1 MYRKTKYTFKCK
13 TEIYF
18 QFHIAYLFWNIFY
31 CKWEFFKQQFS
42 FVYLLSTLRTYLLQI
57 SIIYRY
63 KCTTNWL
70 FFLFFSSLLKKGG
83 KRRKKKQT
91 RFSTTFFYRRKSINL
106 FCTLFY
112 IKPIQF
118 LTVLLIF
125 LVACVQT
132 CQVVAHPEPVDIHHG

>member
-1 MYRKTKYTFKCK
+1 MYYKLVILSLFLITF
-13 TEIYF
+13 E
-18 QFHIAYLFWNIFY
+18 
-31 CKWEFFKQQFS
+31 
-42 FVYLLSTLRTYLLQI
+42 
-57 SIIYRY
+57 
-63 KCTTNWL
+63 
-70 FFLFFSSLLKKGG
+70 
-83 KRRKKKQT
+83 KRREEEKKET
-91 RFSTTFFYRRKSINL
+91 NPVFNHFFFYRRKSINL